1 MKQAQQFITKE
12 MTIGE
17 VIEKYPST
25 IETLLLSGVHCV
37 GCHVSYSETLEE
49 GFKSHGMGDEEIHE
63 IINKLNESVKNEN
76 SGDNENFKITDK
88 AASKIKEVLK
98 DKKGLRIEVIPGGC
112 AGYMYN
118 ITAEDKIN
126 KDDEFIEEKEAKVI
140 IDKKSF

>member
-49 GFKSHGMGDEEIHE
+49 GFKSHGIADEEIHE
-63 IINKLNESVKNEN
+63 IINKLNEAVKNDTPRPKGRGIR
-76 SGDNENFKITDK
+76 SMKTKFK
-88 AASKIKEVLK
+88 V
-98 DKKGLRIEVIPGGC
+98 
-112 AGYMYN
+112 
-118 ITAEDKIN
+118 
-126 KDDEFIEEKEAKVI
+126 
-140 IDKKSF
+140 